1 MGEAQF
7 GSKCEFALFTYFTGD
22 GLKLQNADELKR
34 GYFFHGESIANLI
47 G

>member
-22 GLKLQNADELKR
+22 WLKLLNADELKR
-34 GYFFHGESIANLI
+34 GNFFMANRSQI
-47 G
+47 